1 MLLMNNATYQFRFP
15 ASWEPQ
21 DAILL
26 VWPNTLDETDFDD
39 LEELYEALVSLL
51 VDYVDIILV
60 VAPGQLDGVK
70 ASLLEMDVPVEY
82 VYFFE
87 IPENSINVRD
97 FGPFIVESPSGFIL
111 LNTSNQVF
119 VDNLLSNNAFPCA
132 QAEKSLVNLSWSDIE
147 SNGHQLISA
156 NINGLLQKNP
166 ALTED
171 GIKNFLLTGTG
182 SALLEFD
189 KTFQEAPGLVRF
201 GLLNQ
206 ILFLQCDDSSSDCYE
221 ISNNRYEKL
230 RELNQTL
237 ETPMQLVSLPWGLFV
252 TDDGKEEVADYS
264 QFVVV
269 NETLL
274 VPIFDLPTDE
284 YAMEIIS
291 QSFPGFDIF
300 GFPSRSLAQR
310 QTSLLRITQPIP
322 EGVLEPL

>member
-1 MLLMNNATYQFRFP
+1 MNNAAYNFRFP
-15 ASWEPQ
+15 APWEPQ

-26 VWPNTLDETDFDD
+26 VWPHTQNTESDVEE
-39 LEELYEALVSLL
+39 LEELYEALVALL

-60 VAPGQLDGVK
+60 VAPGQLDDVK
-70 ASLLEMDVPVEY
+70 ARLLEMDVPLDY
-82 VYFFE
+82 VYCYE
-87 IPENSINVRD
+87 ISENSINVRD
-97 FGPFIVESPSGFIL
+97 YGPFIVESPSGFIL
-111 LNTSNQVF
+111 LNTSNQAF

-132 QAEKSLVNLSWSDIE
+132 QAEKVLVNLSWSDIE
-147 SNGHQLISA
+147 SNGHQLISG
-156 NINGLLQKNP
+156 NINGLMQKNP
-166 ALTED
+166 VLTED
-171 GIKNFLLTGTG
+171 EIKNFLLTNTE
-182 SALLEFD
+182 SALFEFD
-189 KTFQEAPGLVRF
+189 QSILRAPGLVRF

-206 ILFLQCDDSSSDCYE
+206 ILFLQCDDTASDAYE
-221 ISNNRYEKL
+221 VSRKRYERL
-230 RELNQTL
+230 YEMNQTL
-237 ETPMQLVSLPWGLFV
+237 DAPMQLVALPWAIFL
-252 TDDGKEEVADYS
+252 TDEGVEEVADYS

-284 YAMEIIS
+284 DAMEIIS